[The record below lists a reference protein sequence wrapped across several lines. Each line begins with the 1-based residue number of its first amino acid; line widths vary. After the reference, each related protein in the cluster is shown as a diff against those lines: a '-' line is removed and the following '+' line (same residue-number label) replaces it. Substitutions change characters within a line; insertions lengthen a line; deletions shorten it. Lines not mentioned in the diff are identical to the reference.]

1 MKSNMQFGNA
11 GKEKF
16 SLLAS
21 QSSVNFT
28 YSIGFVQV
36 NT

>member
-1 MKSNMQFGNA
+1 MQFGNA
-11 GKEKF
+11 DKEKF

-21 QSSVNFT
+21 QSSATFT
-28 YSIGFVQV
+28 YSILFDQV

>member
-1 MKSNMQFGNA
+1 MQFGNA
-11 GKEKF
+11 DKEKF

-21 QSSVNFT
+21 QSSVTFS
-28 YSIGFVQV
+28 YSIGFDQV